1 MGRTS
6 ERDMKNIKLRCSR
19 EICRED
25 DSLEELAVVKK
36 MLVKL
41 ILKKRCTS
49 AGPTQLQVRTPLA
62 TVMDLQL
69 LKGQRI
75 SWPDK
80 WLSASRLGPI
90 TYILRVQVEGA
101 VQVSVTRMLYGRISI
116 ELSTAQTDDFRNLE
130 INPERVPWDR
140 QRRPRFTSLS
150 SSTWRIVL
158 SISMLYNYC
167 SLIAGVIK

>member
-25 DSLEELAVVKK
+25 DNLEELGVVKK
-36 MLVKL
+36 RLVKC

-75 SWPDK
+75 S
-80 WLSASRLGPI
+80 
-90 TYILRVQVEGA
+90 
-101 VQVSVTRMLYGRISI
+101 
-116 ELSTAQTDDFRNLE
+116 
-130 INPERVPWDR
+130 
-140 QRRPRFTSLS
+140 
-150 SSTWRIVL
+150 
-158 SISMLYNYC
+158 
-167 SLIAGVIK
+167 